1 MKSVSGTVCV
11 CLAPLFGYKNNN
23 ITPAMEMN
31 APNISLGKFFSLKI
45 IIEAGIII
53 IGDMDVMDET
63 MPAAVCCSATS
74 ERTTPI

>member
-1 MKSVSGTVCV
+1 
-11 CLAPLFGYKNNN
+11 
-23 ITPAMEMN
+23 MEMN
-31 APNISLGKFFSLKI
+31 APNISFGRIFSLKI
-45 IIEAGIII
+45 TIEAGIII